1 MDESI
6 LSTIKRLMPIAEE
19 NTHFDEELITDIN
32 SVISTLTQIGVG
44 PEDGY
49 EITGADSKWSEL
61 LPTNSKPFSFVKSYI
76 HLRVRL
82 LFDPPQSS
90 AAIEAINRQINEL
103 EFRISTAIRELESKE
118 PMKSI
123 DDTNEDS

>member
-82 LFDPPQSS
+82 LFDTPQSS